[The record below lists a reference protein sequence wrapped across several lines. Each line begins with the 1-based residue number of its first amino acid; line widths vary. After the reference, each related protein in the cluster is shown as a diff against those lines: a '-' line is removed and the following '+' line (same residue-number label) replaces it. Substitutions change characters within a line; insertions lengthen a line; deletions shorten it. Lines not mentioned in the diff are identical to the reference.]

1 MKEIID
7 YAQLLKLP
15 YLKSSADEIIK
26 EARSLN
32 LDYKEF
38 LLKYLESEY
47 RLRKENGVQNKIREA
62 RFTQKKY
69 LENYQRNHLSQVNKI
84 KIDELETLHFI
95 KNKENVILIG
105 NPGVGKTH
113 LAIGLGI
120 KACLEGKNVLF
131 VSVPNLVI
139 ELKEAMSSNQV
150 HAYKKKFE
158 KYDLVILD
166 ELGYISFDKEGSEI
180 LFNLLSNR
188 NDKGSI
194 IITTNLIFDRW
205 EEIFKDPILTGAMID
220 RLAHKAHVID
230 LSGESY
236 RIKETISWL
245 KK

>member
-1 MKEIID
+1 MDIMD
-7 YAQLLKLP
+7 YSLKLKLP
-15 YLKSSADEIIK
+15 YLKKYSKDLIT
-26 EARSLN
+26 EAKALN
-32 LDYKEF
+32 LSHEEF
-38 LLKYLESEY
+38 LLKCLEFEY
-47 RLRKENGVQNKIREA
+47 NLRKENSIQNKIRDA
-62 RFTQKKY
+62 KFIHKKY
-69 LENYQRNHLSQVNKI
+69 LENYKKDHLPPAVKTKI
-84 KIDELETLHFI
+84 ENLETLDFI

-105 NPGVGKTH
+105 NPGTGKTH

-120 KACLEGKNVLF
+120 KACLANKTVLF
-131 VSVPNLVI
+131 VHVPNLVI

-150 HAYKKKFE
+150 HSYKKKFE
-158 KYDLVILD
+158 KYDLVCLD

-230 LSGESY
+230 LTGESY
-236 RIKETISWL
+236 RIKETINWM